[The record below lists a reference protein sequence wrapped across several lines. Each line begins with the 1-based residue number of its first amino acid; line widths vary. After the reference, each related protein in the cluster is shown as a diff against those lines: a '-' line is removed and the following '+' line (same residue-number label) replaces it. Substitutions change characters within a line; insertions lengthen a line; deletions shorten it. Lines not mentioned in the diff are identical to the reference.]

1 MLTSFGAN
9 VPVFWS
15 ECLLLFCKSPAL
27 HHSKPGFRGQK
38 SPAFLRFFFRFT
50 GFRER
55 VCQPKERLS
64 VILTSLSPGVKT
76 NDTDCLRYSDHLP
89 DAVPSALRCTKNNH
103 KLVCYF

>member
-50 GFRER
+50 GFRE
-55 VCQPKERLS
+55 KS
-64 VILTSLSPGVKT
+64 VSAQRAII
-76 NDTDCLRYSDHLP
+76 RHSDIIIARGQ
-89 DAVPSALRCTKNNH
+89 DK
-103 KLVCYF
+103 

>member
-15 ECLLLFCKSPAL
+15 ERLLLFCKSPAL
-27 HHSKPGFRGQK
+27 HHSKPGFRGRK
-38 SPAFLRFFFRFT
+38 ARLSSVFSS
-50 GFRER
+50 GRER

-64 VILTSLSPGVKT
+64 VILTSLSPGIKT

>member
-27 HHSKPGFRGQK
+27 HHSKPGFRGRK
-38 SPAFLRFFFRFT
+38 AGLSSVFSSGSPV
-50 GFRER
+50 RER

-64 VILTSLSPGVKT
+64 VILTSLSPGIKT
-76 NDTDCLRYSDHLP
+76 NNTDCLRYSDHLP

>member
-15 ECLLLFCKSPAL
+15 EYRLLFCKSPAL
-27 HHSKPGFRGQK
+27 HHSSR
-38 SPAFLRFFFRFT
+38 AFLRFFFRFT

-55 VCQPKERLS
+55 VCQSKERLS
-64 VILTSLSPGVKT
+64 VILTSLSPGGKT
-76 NDTDCLRYSDHLP
+76 NDTGCLPYSDHLP

>member
-27 HHSKPGFRGQK
+27 HHSKPGFRGRK
-38 SPAFLRFFFRFT
+38 ARLSSV
-50 GFRER
+50 FRER

>member
-27 HHSKPGFRGQK
+27 HHSKTGFRGRKARLSSVFSSGSPGFREG
-38 SPAFLRFFFRFT
+38 
-50 GFRER
+50 

-64 VILTSLSPGVKT
+64 VILTSLSPGIKT
-76 NDTDCLRYSDHLP
+76 NNTDCLRYSDHLP
-89 DAVPSALRCTKNNH
+89 DAVPSVLRCTKNNH

>member
-9 VPVFWS
+9 VPVFGVNACFFS
-15 ECLLLFCKSPAL
+15 AKARLFTTQNPAFGAE
-27 HHSKPGFRGQK
+27 K
-38 SPAFLRFFFRFT
+38 PAFLRFFFRFT

-64 VILTSLSPGVKT
+64 VILTSLSPGIKT
-76 NDTDCLRYSDHLP
+76 NNTDCLRYSDHLP

>member
-15 ECLLLFCKSPAL
+15 EYRLLFCKSPAL
-27 HHSKPGFRGQK
+27 HHSKPGFR
-38 SPAFLRFFFRFT
+38 
-50 GFRER
+50 ER
-55 VCQPKERLS
+55 VCQSKERLS
-64 VILTSLSPGVKT
+64 VILTSLSPGGKT
-76 NDTDCLRYSDHLP
+76 NDTGCLRYSDHLP

>member
-15 ECLLLFCKSPAL
+15 ECLLLFC
-27 HHSKPGFRGQK
+27 K

-64 VILTSLSPGVKT
+64 VIPTSLSPGVKT